1 MTYEYAVYFKLLLL
15 CGYKDEME
23 QYVDNALAEQ
33 NPLSDIVLELAMAGS
48 DDKKILSVLN
58 EYLMQVN
65 DSDIDYNKTVFDLV
79 ISFLKR
85 EYVEYAMP
93 MKAITDLMHRIAY
106 YTERYFEDPWHTMY
120 IMGDLFYEA
129 EEGYTDKEDYQRKF
143 DAFLN
148 DNICCSYPIALP
160 KETFFKKLIK
170 KIRKNAER
178 G

>member
-15 CGYKDEME
+15 CGYKDELE

-48 DDKKILSVLN
+48 DDKKVLSVLN

-65 DSDIDYNKTVFDLV
+65 DSDIDYNRTVFDLV

-85 EYVEYAMP
+85 KYVEYAMP
-93 MKAITDLMHRIAY
+93 MKDITDLMYRIAY
-106 YTERYFEDPWHTMY
+106 YTERYFDEPWTTMY
-120 IMGDLFYEA
+120 LMGYLFGEA
-129 EEGYTDKEDYQRKF
+129 EEGYIDKKDYQRKV

-148 DNICCSYPIALP
+148 GNICFCDYNIALS

-170 KIRKNAER
+170 KIWRKH
-178 G
+178 